1 MLKGNKHGFSIQN
14 VISFLDQPDTIQMRE
29 LLVVVLNCSLGLQS

>member
-1 MLKGNKHGFSIQN
+1 MVLVYRKLT

-29 LLVVVLNCSLGLQS
+29 LLVVVLKCSLGLQS